1 MPQQPSVTITGQI
14 SLSGPRAF
22 GDCNA
27 RLGEFALPFA
37 NPALLLVTV
46 GARRVLL
53 LTDPFLLFLVLGIA
67 STHLY
72 IFFCI
77 QICAKNRLPC

>member
-1 MPQQPSVTITGQI
+1 MPQQPSITITGQI
-14 SLSGPRAF
+14 RLSGPRAF

-37 NPALLLVTV
+37 NPALLLLFVTV
-46 GARRVLL
+46 GARRVPL

-67 STHLY
+67 STHLF

-77 QICAKNRLPC
+77 QICA